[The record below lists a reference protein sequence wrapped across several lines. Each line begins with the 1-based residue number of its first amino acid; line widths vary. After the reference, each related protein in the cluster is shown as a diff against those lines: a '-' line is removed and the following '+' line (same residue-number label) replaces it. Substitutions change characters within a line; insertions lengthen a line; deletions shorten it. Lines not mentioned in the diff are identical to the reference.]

1 MKLNKSYRSGYEI
14 TELAKS
20 ISGNSEID
28 VVERHTERPQ
38 LIEVASREAETQ
50 LMRDMIMEA
59 DVNNPT
65 STAYIFKLEKD
76 AIAFFETL
84 GDLQKRATLLV
95 SGCQAFTNG
104 IVVTTSHMA
113 KGLEFDEVVIPNVTK
128 ANYNDEMDKSLLYIA
143 CTRAMHRLK
152 MIFSGEQ
159 TEFINK
165 ALCDSKKK

>member
-1 MKLNKSYRSGYEI
+1 MTGVQTCALP
-14 TELAKS
+14 

-28 VVERHTERPQ
+28 VVERHTEKPQ
-38 LIEVASREAETQ
+38 LIEVSSREAESQ
-50 LMRDMIMEA
+50 LMREMIMEV

-76 AIAFFETL
+76 AIAFFESL
-84 GDLQKRATLLV
+84 GELQKRATLLV

-152 MIFSGEQ
+152 MIFCEEH
-159 TEFINK
+159 TEFINN
-165 ALCDSKKK
+165 ALCISKKK

>member
-1 MKLNKSYRSGYEI
+1 
-14 TELAKS
+14 
-20 ISGNSEID
+20 
-28 VVERHTERPQ
+28 
-38 LIEVASREAETQ
+38 
-50 LMRDMIMEA
+50 MRDMIKDA

-76 AIAFFETL
+76 AIAFFDTL
-84 GDLQKRATLLV
+84 GELQKRATLLV

-128 ANYNDEMDKSLLYIA
+128 SNYNDEMDKSLLYIA

-152 MIFSGEQ
+152 MIFSGEP
-159 TEFINK
+159 TEFINNT
-165 ALCDSKKK
+165 LCISKKK